1 MGTNEKSPHVDDT
14 STRPTQKHTLG
25 QSRTLLEDSSMLGES
40 SLSKI
45 GSLSDDSTETAEQTQ
60 KVQPRWEMR
69 NTAADAGTA
78 SSLNP
83 GGGNATPESPHE

>member
-1 MGTNEKSPHVDDT
+1 
-14 STRPTQKHTLG
+14 
-25 QSRTLLEDSSMLGES
+25 MLGES

-78 SSLNP
+78 SSLNH